1 MTIIHLIWIITRA
14 QIENPSQH
22 SLIILNFL
30 LGFIERAKSGTTASH
45 AKLFKEFNDPIYINT
60 SNLQVKAA
68 YAFNLWSIYFYWAYL
83 MLRGYLRISAY
94 HPSLLRT
101 LPSSSYK
108 VSPRATSK
116 VVLVSRPSC
125 PCHEDSLCRVGISRL
140 FVSWPTEKIRTE
152 GMLVE
157 IETFGCGD
165 DHDIVAV
172 SLTSP
177 MSVQCLLLI
186 EQPINSYLL
195 NLSTAIWQAK
205 NWKLFPRVERWSV
218 KGNFLC
224 NFNQFTQR
232 SVVSS
237 ILNLSLRSLVI

>member
-1 MTIIHLIWIITRA
+1 
-14 QIENPSQH
+14 
-22 SLIILNFL
+22 
-30 LGFIERAKSGTTASH
+30 
-45 AKLFKEFNDPIYINT
+45 
-60 SNLQVKAA
+60 
-68 YAFNLWSIYFYWAYL
+68 

-101 LPSSSYK
+101 VSSSSHK
-108 VSPRATSK
+108 VLPRATSK
-116 VVLVSRPSC
+116 VVLVSRPWC

-140 FVSWPTEKIRTE
+140 FVSLPTEKIRTE

-165 DHDIVAV
+165 DHDIVTV
-172 SLTSP
+172 SLTSS
-177 MSVQCLLLI
+177 MSVSAPPLI

-195 NLSTAIWQAK
+195 KLSTAIWQAK
-205 NWKLFPRVERWSV
+205 NWKLFPRVVRWSV
-218 KGNFLC
+218 EGNFLC

-237 ILNLSLRSLVI
+237 ILDLWLRSLVRNLKVHY